1 MWLWASPR
9 QLLCNVYPLDG
20 ASPGRS
26 CRHRT
31 TLLFALTSPQAPP
44 TKCERPSNVRYRR
57 QRGRNT
63 LRLTSSQSDP
73 IPDLLSLD
81 RQAPRPAHSITWSTR
96 LSRTVDTSRPIAF
109 AVSRLAISS
118 NFVGCSTGISPDSG
132 HGMDR
137 PLRAR
142 CRFTLFGLSFHLQSH
157 RHYSYTRRSS
167 TSLQSASDPILITY
181 LADLSVQKVDLKH
194 LF

>member
-1 MWLWASPR
+1 MTE
-9 QLLCNVYPLDG
+9 CG
-20 ASPGRS
+20 CGRHHGS
-26 CRHRT
+26 FCAMCTRLMGRARADRVDIAPHCYC
-31 TLLFALTSPQAPP
+31 ALTSPQAPL

-109 AVSRLAISS
+109 GSPDWRLARTSWVARPEYPPIPDTVWTGPCALDASS
-118 NFVGCSTGISPDSG
+118 RFSVYRSICNPIAIT
-132 HGMDR
+132 HTHADR
-137 PLRAR
+137 AHHCRAR
-142 CRFTLFGLSFHLQSH
+142 
-157 RHYSYTRRSS
+157 
-167 TSLQSASDPILITY
+167 PIPY
-181 LADLSVQKVDLKH
+181 
-194 LF
+194 